1 MLESGGGFFQ
11 LWRLRCQFSNG
22 TRMKRI
28 CALTLLG
35 LSLVLPGAHAAEDK
49 AAGNPGTCTKQ
60 AGNRKGDDRKAFIKE
75 CLAAKT
81 PAAAQ
86 PGGTPHQ
93 SKLKACN
100 AKAKGML
107 GAERKKFM
115 MECLK
120 A

>member
-1 MLESGGGFFQ
+1 
-11 LWRLRCQFSNG
+11 
-22 TRMKRI
+22 MKKI
-28 CALTLLG
+28 LALTVLG
-35 LSLVLPGAHAAEDK
+35 LSLALPGAYAAQDK
-49 AAGNPGTCTKQ
+49 PTGNTGTCTKE

-86 PGGTPHQ
+86 SGATPHQ